1 MHHSPRPAGH
11 RTVRRAGTAAVGVLA
26 LAGPLLVAGPAAAA
40 PAPAPS
46 PLGTTRPATVAAA
59 EAEFTA
65 RTPERYRDQQL
76 AWAPCSREQVGLLA
90 SLTSGLVCA
99 RVAVPRDWNDPEAGE
114 PLQVTISRE
123 PRQGPRPERT
133 VVTNPGGPGGA
144 GLSLAALGS
153 AVPGLADT
161 EVIGLDVRGTGASS
175 AMTCGSSFVGET
187 PPDTRDRSPEAL
199 AQAAKIIERAA
210 QACAQDPLAPVV
222 DTQQTVFDIDLVRD
236 ALDRETIDW
245 VGYSGGTW
253 LGAQFATHLPGR
265 VGRFVLD
272 SSVDATAGYQEV
284 FSYQPMAFQRR
295 FDVDFAPWAAAGNAT
310 FGLGATGAE
319 VGATYERLRAGLA
332 ARPLP
337 LLPGLV
343 VDGNL
348 LDALATQSMYGKAS
362 FPQLAWILSGL
373 QVVEAWRG
381 TSGAQPPAALSGRL
395 GDLVRQLAPAA
406 DRPSAVESMAAT
418 FAATTCNDSPW
429 TTDQAFWDAYGNEQG
444 ERYPLVGYTK
454 SSQVCAY
461 WERDGLVLPTVDGA
475 DLPPL
480 LIVQSRRD
488 PATAYEGAQKTHRA
502 MGSSVLV
509 TVEDEGDHGLYGSG
523 NPCVDDVVGR
533 FLTEGT
539 APDGDVTC
547 EGVGLPPVA
556 GSPAESVVAQ
566 VLRAARSGAAS

>member
-1 MHHSPRPAGH
+1 MHHRA
-11 RTVRRAGTAAVGVLA
+11 RAVRRAGTATAGVLA
-26 LAGPLLVAGPAAAA
+26 LAGPLLVAGPASA
-40 PAPAPS
+40 APAPS

-59 EAEFTA
+59 EAEFLA
-65 RTPERYRDQQL
+65 RTPERYRGQQL
-76 AWAPCSREQVGLLA
+76 AWAPCSRGQVGLLA
-90 SLTSGLVCA
+90 SLTSGLECA
-99 RVAVPRDWNDPEAGE
+99 QVAVPRDWNEPEAGE

-133 VVTNPGGPGGA
+133 VITNPGGPGGA

-153 AVPGLADT
+153 AVPGLAGT
-161 EVIGLDVRGTGASS
+161 EVIGLDVRGTGAST
-175 AMTCGSSFVGET
+175 ALTCGSAFVGEA
-187 PPDTRDRSPEAL
+187 PPDYRDRSPEAL
-199 AQAAKIIERAA
+199 ALAAKIVQGAA
-210 QACAQDPLAPVV
+210 EACAQDPLAPVV
-222 DTQQTVFDIDLVRD
+222 NTQQTVFDIDLVRD

-310 FGLGATGAE
+310 FGLGATGAD
-319 VGATYERLRAGLA
+319 VNATYERLRAGLA
-332 ARPLP
+332 ARPLQ
-337 LLPGLV
+337 LLPGLA

-348 LDALATQSMYGKAS
+348 LDALAMQSMYGKAS

-373 QVVEAWRG
+373 QVVEAFR
-381 TSGAQPPAALSGRL
+381 SGPAGSATAPTALTGRL
-395 GDLVRQLAPAA
+395 ADLVRQLAPAA
-406 DRPSAVESMAAT
+406 DRPSATESMAAT
-418 FAATTCNDSPW
+418 FAATTCNDSQW
-429 TTDQAFWDAYGNEQG
+429 STDQAFWDAYGNEQG

-461 WERDGLVLPTVDGA
+461 WQRDGLALPTVDGA

-488 PATAYEGAQKTHRA
+488 PATAYEGAVKTHEA

-509 TVEDEGDHGLYGSG
+509 TVEDEGDHGLYGMG
-523 NPCVDDVVGR
+523 NACVDDVVDR
-533 FLTEGT
+533 FLAEGT

-556 GSPAESVVAQ
+556 GSPGEGVVAQ